1 MKEQNLNTIKDFIRE
16 GKIDTAIDLLSAY
29 ISSDTT
35 NDDEPYYL
43 LGNAYRKQG
52 NWQQALNNYLEAIER
67 NAESPAVQAH
77 QMMMDILN
85 FYNKDMY
92 NQ

>member
-1 MKEQNLNTIKDFIRE
+1 MKEKLISIKESIKE
-16 GKIDTAIDLLSAY
+16 GELDTAIKDLSQY
-29 ISSDTT
+29 ILADS
-35 NDDEPYYL
+35 NDDEAYYL

-52 NWQQALNNYLEAIER
+52 NWQMALNNYLEAMER
-67 NAESPAVQAH
+67 NPERPAVHAH
-77 QMMMDILN
+77 QMTMDILN